1 MATFIEKLNR
11 ACYCNKSLLCIGLD
25 PDPSRI
31 PTPDVYTFNRLIIE
45 ATQDL
50 VCAYKPNLAFYE
62 ALGLDGLKDLKRTVE
77 YIRNLNPNIL
87 IIGDAKRGDI
97 ESSGQ
102 AYARAMFEQWDF
114 DVITI
119 NAYGG
124 RDSIRPYL
132 EYENRGVFVWCRSS
146 NSGSKDLQ
154 DVTDTEG
161 APLYQRMA
169 EMVQSLNEEGNLGL
183 IAGATYPRELKSLR
197 KLCPDIPFL
206 IPGIGTQSGNLEKAV
221 KFGVDKLGRGAIINS
236 SRGIIY
242 ASAGPDFADAAR
254 KQAELL
260 RHSINVVLTQEE
272 KRWY

>member
-11 ACYCNKSLLCIGLD
+11 ACYSNRSLLCIGLD

-77 YIRNLNPNIL
+77 YIRNLNKNIL

-154 DVTDTEG
+154 DVEDTEG

-169 EMVQSLNEEGNLGL
+169 KMVQSLNEEGNLGL
-183 IAGATYPRELKSLR
+183 IAGATYPSELKSLR
-197 KLCPDIPFL
+197 RLCPDIPFL

-221 KFGVDKLGRGAIINS
+221 KFGVNEFGKGAIINS

-254 KQAELL
+254 KKAELL